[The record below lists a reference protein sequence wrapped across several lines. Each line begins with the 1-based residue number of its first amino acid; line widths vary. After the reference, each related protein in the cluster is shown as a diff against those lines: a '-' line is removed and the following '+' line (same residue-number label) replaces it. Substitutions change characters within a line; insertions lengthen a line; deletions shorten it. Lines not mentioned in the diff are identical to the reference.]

1 MLSKNKTNKNN
12 SIRANSLFELMLLCV
27 FIGTIILN
35 IEPKSIRAE
44 DTTVATTTTTTTTT
58 LGTETTTAQQETN
71 GGSNQTNN
79 SNSNSSTGDV
89 IISKEQTEDV
99 TSGSSNVSV
108 PISITDVCS
117 INAISEGKKLKL
129 KFGETSTETTT
140 TATASS
146 SSSSTVGLF
155 DAIGDLETEYTNDLT
170 GNNGVTVRFPSTI
183 VGSADIANLHELVQ
197 NNKSTTEG
205 KAVEGATM
213 KPIMYGMLLD
223 LDMFRSNMYSSWIT
237 VDGDGGNYGSLE
249 WWNGWLNTNGYSYN
263 IDKDKLLGTMSE
275 QYNFD
280 VTGKG
285 YIMLDL
291 DTIQGIKNMY
301 DEEDIKNTIKL
312 WRTIYKLLGFVL
324 FGYSLLLQ
332 VAWLIDTQFNTPGLL
347 SIMTCGK
354 WQAVTD
360 KNLVTDKNSKVQ
372 YLTYSSVFMR
382 SILVI
387 ALGSLLIFS
396 DPIELID
403 LVLQLLGNLS
413 EMLERAITG

>member
-1 MLSKNKTNKNN
+1 
-12 SIRANSLFELMLLCV
+12 
-27 FIGTIILN
+27 
-35 IEPKSIRAE
+35 
-44 DTTVATTTTTTTTT
+44 
-58 LGTETTTAQQETN
+58 
-71 GGSNQTNN
+71 
-79 SNSNSSTGDV
+79 
-89 IISKEQTEDV
+89 
-99 TSGSSNVSV
+99 
-108 PISITDVCS
+108 
-117 INAISEGKKLKL
+117 
-129 KFGETSTETTT
+129 
-140 TATASS
+140 
-146 SSSSTVGLF
+146 
-155 DAIGDLETEYTNDLT
+155 
-170 GNNGVTVRFPSTI
+170 
-183 VGSADIANLHELVQ
+183 
-197 NNKSTTEG
+197 
-205 KAVEGATM
+205 
-213 KPIMYGMLLD
+213 
-223 LDMFRSNMYSSWIT
+223 
-237 VDGDGGNYGSLE
+237 
-249 WWNGWLNTNGYSYN
+249 
-263 IDKDKLLGTMSE
+263 
-275 QYNFD
+275 
-280 VTGKG
+280 
-285 YIMLDL
+285 MLDL

>member
-1 MLSKNKTNKNN
+1 MTFWLSPDT
-12 SIRANSLFELMLLCV
+12 
-27 FIGTIILN
+27 IG
-35 IEPKSIRAE
+35 
-44 DTTVATTTTTTTTT
+44 
-58 LGTETTTAQQETN
+58 
-71 GGSNQTNN
+71 
-79 SNSNSSTGDV
+79 TGDV

-140 TATASS
+140 TATATASS

-403 LVLQLLGNLS
+403 SVLQLLGNLS